1 MDITSRRNI
10 TKATF
15 LLALLWLFAACS
27 QNSTSQQHQLTVFGT
42 VVDITIHN
50 ADSDAAHKAITSITN
65 KFEAMHYD
73 WHAWK
78 PGALVTLNQTIARNK
93 TFVATSEAASVI
105 NKAKTLAL
113 QSDNLF
119 NPAIGQL
126 ITLWGFHADTR
137 PSGPPPD
144 TSTIKALVRLRPRM
158 SDLVINGN
166 NISSGNPAVQLD
178 FGGFAKGVAVDRAI
192 NILQQHGINNAIVN
206 AGGDLRA
213 IGKRGD
219 RLWRVG
225 IRRPGNDGIV
235 AAIETEGDE
244 SVFTSGNYERYRQH
258 MDRRYA
264 HIIDPRDGMPVEHIA
279 SATVIHSDGATA
291 DAAATALVVAGPK
304 HWHRIAKKMGIKF
317 AMLIDEQGSVYAN
330 PAMLKRLK
338 FTDTT
343 KFKVVT
349 SEPLHD

>member
-1 MDITSRRNI
+1 MDNTSRRI
-10 TKATF
+10 KTTAAV
-15 LLALLWLFAACS
+15 LLALSWLLAACS
-27 QNSTSQQHQLTVFGT
+27 QNSASRQHQLTVFGT
-42 VVDITIHN
+42 VVDITIHD
-50 ADSDAAHKAITSITN
+50 ADSDAAYKAITSITN

-78 PGALVTLNQTIARNK
+78 PGVLVTLNQAIARNK
-93 TFVATSEAASVI
+93 TFVVTSETASVI
-105 NKAKTLAL
+105 NKAKMLAR
-113 QSDNLF
+113 QSDDLF

-126 ITLWGFHADTR
+126 IALWGFHADTR

-144 TSTIKALVRLRPRM
+144 IGTIRALVRLQPRM

-166 NISSGNPAVQLD
+166 KISSSNPAVQLD

-192 NILQQHGINNAIVN
+192 EILMQHGINNAIVN

-213 IGKRGD
+213 IGRHGD

-225 IRRPGNDGIV
+225 IRHPGSDGIV

-244 SVFTSGNYERYRQH
+244 SVFTSGNYERYREH

-264 HIIDPRDGMPVEHIA
+264 HIIDPRDGMPIEHVT
-279 SATVIHSDGATA
+279 SATVIHGDGATA

-304 HWHRIAKKMGIKF
+304 HWHRIAKQMGIKY
-317 AMLIDEQGSVYAN
+317 AMLIDEQGNIYAN

-338 FTDTT
+338 VTDTS
-343 KFKVVT
+343 KFKVIT
-349 SEPLHD
+349 SKPL